1 MAEPPDV
8 LVTDT
13 HPLVWFATGQQ
24 RKLSRRA
31 RAVFGA
37 FDRGDCALLV
47 PSPVL
52 MELWFLSINGTIAAA
67 PNLRA
72 WWRTVATDELVEL
85 ALEHS
90 DILMASEF
98 DWSHRDPHDRL
109 IVAAALRM
117 GCPLL
122 TADSAI
128 AAWGGV
134 DVYW

>member
-1 MAEPPDV
+1 MAELPEL

-31 RAVFGA
+31 RAVFDA
-37 FDRGDCALLV
+37 FERGDCTLLV

-52 MELWFLSINGTIAAA
+52 MELWFLSLNGTIAAS
-67 PNLRA
+67 PSLRA
-72 WWRTVATDELVEL
+72 WWRAVASDELVEL
-85 ALEHS
+85 SLEHA
-90 DILMASEF
+90 DILLAAEL
-98 DWSHRDPHDRL
+98 DWKHRDPHDRL
-109 IVAAALRM
+109 IVATALRM

-122 TADSAI
+122 TADNAI
-128 AAWGGV
+128 ADWGGV